1 MARRHWTLLVLSDED
16 TTVRQL
22 RLSEKVIRL
31 GIGTVLIVLCVLT
44 TLAGGFFVKQSQSN
58 RAKRL
63 AKENELLVAEL
74 STIRERI
81 AELEGSLDD
90 LAKKDEHYRLLAGLD
105 PIDEEVYEAGIGGP
119 GTATLTSSA
128 LYQLNPETGNEAFSA
143 AYDLNAMIRR
153 AQLLATSWREATES
167 LEKERERLEAYPS
180 ILPTQGY
187 LSSAFSLSRR
197 HPILNRARPHEG
209 IDIAAPQGTPIL
221 AAAKGRVTF
230 AGRNGDYGL
239 MVEIDH
245 GHGLVTRYAHA
256 SKLVVKQGQMV
267 ERWQKIAEVGSTGLS
282 SGPHL
287 HYEVLQNGRAV
298 NPKNFI
304 YEADAIVD

>member
-1 MARRHWTLLVLSDED
+1 MAQRHWTLLVLSDD
-16 TTVRQL
+16 HTAVRQL
-22 RLSEKVIRL
+22 RVSRRAVRA
-31 GIGTVLIVLCVLT
+31 GVSAVLTVLCVLT
-44 TLAGGFFVKQSQSN
+44 VLAGGFFVKQSESG
-58 RAKRL
+58 RAERL
-63 AKENELLVAEL
+63 AKENELLTSEL
-74 STIRERI
+74 STIRSRI
-81 AELEGSLDD
+81 AQLEGSLDE
-90 LAKKDEHYRLLAGLD
+90 LAKRDEHYRLLAGLD

-128 LYQLNPETGNEAFSA
+128 LYQLNPETGSEAFSA

-167 LEKERERLEAYPS
+167 LEKERERLESYPS

-187 LSSAFSLSRR
+187 LSSAFTLNRR

-209 IDIAAPQGTPIL
+209 IDIAAPKGTPIL

-256 SKLVVKQGQMV
+256 SKLVVKQGQVV

-282 SGPHL
+282 TGPHL

-298 NPKNFI
+298 NPRNFI